1 MREFSAEPVA
11 IQYIS
16 SAHLAVVVEIPST
29 RAEIVSLQNSP
40 SLPEPRLQTEMR
52 AKKVVVADPQRHMLA
67 RQNARICEGSEPLM
81 FSFDEDLE
89 QEEKR
94 RRYLAPVY
102 HLYRRLIAPVDS
114 LYRRLDWY
122 VT

>member
-29 RAEIVSLQNSP
+29 RAEIISLQNSP

-52 AKKVVVADPQRHMLA
+52 AKKVVVGAKQGLVHVTLVRSVSF
-67 RQNARICEGSEPLM
+67 REGWTTTP
-81 FSFDEDLE
+81 
-89 QEEKR
+89 
-94 RRYLAPVY
+94 
-102 HLYRRLIAPVDS
+102 
-114 LYRRLDWY
+114 
-122 VT
+122 